1 MQTINQSPSK
11 DSSSILDLTALQ
23 LADAIRNRRISAVEA
38 TQECTN
44 NIKIKNKLNN
54 SYISYDE
61 ENAIKHAQRVQ
72 AQIEQGKITSPLAG
86 VPIAVKDNLC
96 TKGMRTTCGSKMLE
110 KFVPPYSATAIEKA
124 EDAGIIILGKTNM
137 DEFAMGST
145 TETSYFGPTRNPYD
159 KNRVAGGSSGGSAAA
174 VKENTC
180 YLSLGSDTGG
190 SIRQPAS
197 HCGVVGIKPTYGTVS
212 RYGLVAYAS
221 DMDQIGPIGKDVA
234 DCVAMLEVIAGKDE
248 RDATSIDRRNNG
260 GYNFTEALV
269 DDVKGMKIG
278 IPKEY
283 LDKGIQNE
291 VCNAILQAARELE
304 KAGAKVEEFSL
315 GKMEYVIPTYYIL
328 ADAQASSNLERFD
341 GVKYGYRAEQYEN
354 LNDLYK
360 RSRGQG
366 FGEEVKRRILT
377 GTFVLSEG
385 YYDAYYLKA
394 LQVKEEIRKAFD
406 KSFETYDVIWGP
418 VAPTTA
424 PLLGESLANPLK
436 MYLEDIYTVAVNLAG
451 LPAMSLPCGIDQN
464 GLPIGLQLIANRL
477 EEKKMIR
484 AAYSYEQLNKKI

>member
-1 MQTINQSPSK
+1 MQTINQSQPK
-11 DSSSILDLTALQ
+11 DSTSILNLTALE
-23 LADAIRNRRISAVEA
+23 LAAAIQNRRISAVEA
-38 TQECTN
+38 TQECIN
-44 NIKIKNKLNN
+44 CIKIKNKLNN
-54 SYISYDE
+54 SYISYNE
-61 ENAIKHAQRVQ
+61 ENAIKQAKRVQ
-72 AQIEQGKITSPLAG
+72 SQIEQGKITSPLAG

-159 KNRVAGGSSGGSAAA
+159 RNRVAGGSSGGSAAA
-174 VKENTC
+174 VKENMC

-260 GYNFTEALV
+260 GYNFKEALIN
-269 DDVKGMKIG
+269 DVKGMKIG
-278 IPKEY
+278 IPSEY
-283 LDKGIQNE
+283 LDKGIQEE
-291 VCNAILQAARELE
+291 VCNAILQASRKLE

-341 GVKYGYRAEQYEN
+341 GVKYGYRAEHYEN
-354 LNDLYK
+354 LHDLYK

-406 KSFETYDVIWGP
+406 KAFGTYDVILGP

-436 MYLEDIYTVAVNLAG
+436 MYLEDIYTVAANLAG
-451 LPAMSLPCGIDQN
+451 LPAMSLPCGVDQN
-464 GLPIGLQLIANRL
+464 GLPIGLQLIANRF

-484 AAYSYEQLNKKI
+484 VAYSYEQMEQMK